1 MTKRS
6 HRVRMTR
13 LVSQWRASDESQAG
27 FARRHGVAPWT
38 FWYWCRKLSSE
49 GPAEAGRAPAA
60 PFVPVPVPVRVT
72 PDAEAGVVE
81 VVLPAGE
88 RMRVTAGASA
98 ELVRAVVAALRA
110 AC

>member
-1 MTKRS
+1 MTDRS
-6 HRVRMTR
+6 HPVRMTR
-13 LVSQWRASDESQAG
+13 LVSRWRASDESQAS

-49 GPAEAGRAPAA
+49 GSPGTGRAPAA
-60 PFVPVPVPVRVT
+60 PFVPVRVT

-81 VVLPAGE
+81 VVLPAGD
-88 RMRVTAGASA
+88 RIRVSAGASA
-98 ELVRAVVAALRA
+98 ELVRAVVTALRA

>member
-1 MTKRS
+1 MTHRS
-6 HRVRMTR
+6 HQVRMTR
-13 LVSQWRASDESQAG
+13 LVSRWRSSDESQAR
-27 FARRHGVAPWT
+27 FARRHHVAPWT
-38 FWYWCRKLSSE
+38 FWYWCRKLSSQ
-49 GPAEAGRAPAA
+49 GPVEAGRAPAA
-60 PFVPVPVPVRVT
+60 PFVSVRVT

-88 RMRVTAGASA
+88 RVRVTAGASA

>member
-13 LVSQWRASDESQAG
+13 LVSQWRARDESQAR

-49 GPAEAGRAPAA
+49 GLTGAGAAPAA
-60 PFVPVPVPVRVT
+60 PFVPVRVT
-72 PDAEAGVVE
+72 PDAEVGGVE
-81 VVLPAGE
+81 VVRPAGE
-88 RMRVTAGASA
+88 RVRVSAGASA
-98 ELVRAVVAALRA
+98 ELVRAVVTALRA